1 MLRAHVATKHRDA
14 DLDEELRYHVEQQT
28 EVNVRAGMSPEEAR
42 RQALLQFGNV
52 PLVKEDTRA
61 VWTRVGLEQLLQDL
75 RFGARILTKS
85 PGLSATAAILIAL
98 VIGINTTIFSMVNSM
113 VRRPAPGVTA
123 DDLVRVALSPTSR
136 GTRSSVFL
144 TISNIGSRR
153 RRCGR

>member
-1 MLRAHVATKHRDA
+1 MWRRKNVTD

-28 EVNVRAGMSPEEAR
+28 ELNSAAGCLPEEAR

-61 VWTRVGLEQLLQDL
+61 VWTPCGLEQVLQDL
-75 RFGARILTKS
+75 RFGARILTRS

-98 VIGINTTIFSMVNSM
+98 VVGINTTIFSMVNGM

-123 DDLVRVALSPTSR
+123 DDLVRVAIADQPGDPVLQLS
-136 GTRSSVFL
+136 
-144 TISNIGSRR
+144 
-153 RRCGR
+153 